1 MFVGK
6 EVRLKRLLGPSGRL
20 LAITIDHPITRGL
33 MPGLVDIRSVMKK
46 LVAGGPDAITMH
58 KGIAENVF
66 RPYAGQVA
74 MILKTTAYSIPYHPT
89 YDTPVADVEEAVRAG
104 ADAVSVGMIVGG
116 PEQAQQLTFLGRM
129 SKEAAMAGMPL
140 VAHIYPKG
148 SMVKNPSEAKNL
160 AYAVRAGAELGVD
173 IIKTNWSGSAESFRE
188 VVEACPTRV
197 ALAGGEVGNT
207 LEDYFRMT
215 REAIDV
221 GLAGVTY
228 GRFVWESDNPT
239 AVIKALKAIIHDGA
253 DVKKAMEIYQ
263 TALSDKA

>member
-20 LAITIDHPITRGL
+20 LAITIDHPITRGI
-33 MPGLVDIRSVMKK
+33 MPGLVDIRSMMAK

-58 KGIAENVF
+58 KGIAQNVF
-66 RPYAGQVA
+66 PPYAGQVA
-74 MILKTTAYSIPYHPT
+74 MILKTTAYSIPYHPA
-89 YDTPVADVEEAVRAG
+89 YDTPVADVEEAVRCG
-104 ADAVSVGMIVGG
+104 ADAVSVGVIVGG

-129 SKEAAMAGMPL
+129 SKEASMAGMPL

-148 SMVKNPSEAKNL
+148 TMVKDSKDAKNL

-173 IIKTNWSGSAESFRE
+173 IIKTTWSGSAESFRH

-197 ALAGGEVGNT
+197 ALAGGEVGNS
-207 LEDYFRMT
+207 LEDYFSMT

-228 GRFVWESDNPT
+228 GRFVWENKNPT
-239 AVIKALKAIIHDGA
+239 AVIKALRAIIHEGA
-253 DVKKAMEIYQ
+253 NVAKATAIYQ
-263 TALSDKA
+263 KESE